1 MATDGNLDLDKG
13 MKNILNSEYV
23 GIYKHFKIS
32 LKDNCLKQ
40 KKCIMDFKIHVKVKC
55 KIIIYS

>member
-1 MATDGNLDLDKG
+1 MASDGNLDLDKG
-13 MKNILNSEYV
+13 MKNILNSKYV

-40 KKCIMDFKIHVKVKC
+40 KKMYYGF
-55 KIIIYS
+55 

>member
-40 KKCIMDFKIHVKVKC
+40 KNVLWILKYMLK
-55 KIIIYS
+55 